1 MKTFKQFLIESDL
14 GNYLQQI
21 KSSGYKLL
29 AHQTDENHAQNII
42 KSVFGDASGVNGMS
56 LWQSPEGVEEVL
68 SSMRARKRGEDYAPI
83 IHRNS
88 DSIVLMAIPSKISGM
103 PVRSLDQLDGWLF
116 DLNLNGKVPN
126 ENIIGYARF
135 DGTLVKNPNF
145 NPDQSPLK

>member
-1 MKTFKQFLIESDL
+1 MKTFQQFLIESDL
-14 GNYLQQI
+14 SSYLQHL
-21 KSSGYKLL
+21 KSGGYKLL
-29 AHQTDENHAQNII
+29 AHQTDENNAQSII
-42 KSVFGDASGVNGMS
+42 KTVFGAANGVSGTS

-68 SSMRARKRGEDYAPI
+68 SSMRAKKIGDDNRGI
-83 IHRNS
+83 VHRGS

-126 ENIIGYARF
+126 ENIIGYVRF

-145 NPDQSPLK
+145 NPDKSLLK